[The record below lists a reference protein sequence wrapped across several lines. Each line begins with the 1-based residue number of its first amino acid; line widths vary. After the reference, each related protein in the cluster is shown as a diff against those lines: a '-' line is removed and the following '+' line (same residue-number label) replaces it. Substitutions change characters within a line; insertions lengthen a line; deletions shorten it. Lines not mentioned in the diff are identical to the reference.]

1 MSITQEAFQ
10 QELLEVPGFLFID
23 HVAISVPRGQLDAQV
38 SAYQMLGFREL
49 HREEVHGTDMVRES
63 LLQVG
68 DSRNLIQ
75 LLEPLSDASPVQ
87 KGIEK
92 AGGRG
97 GLAHV
102 AFRVK
107 SAQAA
112 FDYLKAHGFK
122 MIDAAPRPGS
132 RGTIVFFLHPKSR
145 EENPFGVLYECVEDP
160 NTGALNG
167 PHSGSGDAPYGGK
180 ATLK

>member
-1 MSITQEAFQ
+1 MSHSDTAFDRA
-10 QELLEVPGFLFID
+10 LLDVPGFLFVD

-49 HREEVHGTDMVRES
+49 HREEVYGGDQVRES

-68 DSRNLIQ
+68 GSRNLIQ
-75 LLEPLSDASPVQ
+75 LLEPLTDDSPVQ
-87 KGIEK
+87 KGIDK

-112 FDYLKAHGFK
+112 FDYLKANGFRI
-122 MIDAAPRPGS
+122 IDPAPRPGS
-132 RGTIVFFLHPKSR
+132 RGTTVFFLHPKSR
-145 EENPFGVLYECVEDP
+145 EENPFGVLFECVEDP
-160 NTGALNG
+160 AEAA
-167 PHSGSGDAPYGGK
+167 S
-180 ATLK
+180 

>member
-1 MSITQEAFQ
+1 MSQPTHATGS
-10 QELLEVPGFLFID
+10 ELSAVPGFLFID

-49 HREEVHGTDMVRES
+49 HREEVYGTDQVRES

-68 DSRNLIQ
+68 DSQNLIQ
-75 LLEPLSDASPVQ
+75 LLEPLTDDSPVQ
-87 KGIEK
+87 KAIDK

-107 SAQAA
+107 SAQVA
-112 FDYLKAHGFK
+112 FDYLKQSGFK
-122 MIDAAPRPGS
+122 IIDAAPRPGS
-132 RGTIVFFLHPKSR
+132 RGTTVFFLHPKTR
-145 EENPFGVLYECVEDP
+145 EDNPFGVLYECVEDP
-160 NTGALNG
+160 NA
-167 PHSGSGDAPYGGK
+167 DAPAGH
-180 ATLK
+180 